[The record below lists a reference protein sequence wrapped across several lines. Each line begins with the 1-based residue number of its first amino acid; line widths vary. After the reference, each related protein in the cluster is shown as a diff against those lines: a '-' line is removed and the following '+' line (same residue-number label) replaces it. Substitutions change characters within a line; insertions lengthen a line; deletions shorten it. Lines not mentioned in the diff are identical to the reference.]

1 MSMMPE
7 VVIKL
12 GPAEIQQAL
21 SIDLD
26 CDKEQALWFIKE
38 KIVGKCLQTSCNQ
51 ILSSNKGVY
60 H

>member
-1 MSMMPE
+1 MSVRPE

-26 CDKEQALWFIKE
+26 RDTEQALRFIKE
-38 KIVGKCLQTSCNQ
+38 KILNKCYQPSCRQ
-51 ILSSNKGVY
+51 PSCPRSY
-60 H
+60 P